1 MKNNLLALFFFL
13 SFQSFVFGQ
22 QGVKKVEGT
31 KPNTYR
37 VVSNPKKQ
45 LKISRL
51 EIPKTKSSDKIIS
64 HTGYSLLYNEKYKQA
79 NWVAYELTKEETNKV
94 FERSNKF
101 ISDPQVKSV
110 NAFNKDYAGSG
121 YDRGHL
127 APAADMGWSATSM
140 IESFYYSNMS
150 PQQPGFNRGIW
161 KKLEE
166 LVRTWAIENK
176 AVYVVTGP
184 VLAKGLSTI
193 GNNKIAV
200 PNYYYKVILDYK
212 EPNIKGIG
220 FILPN
225 ESSKSALQNYAVSID
240 SVEKLTG
247 IDFFFLLKDQEE
259 NLIEKELCINCW
271 SWKSSKNS
279 AEKNKAAVS
288 VQCNGITKAGARCKN
303 KTLNI
308 TGFCYHHEGQ
318 INSNTSK
325 VNSKPVKKNSNSVQC
340 AGITQVGNRCKRM
353 TTNATGR
360 CYQH

>member
-1 MKNNLLALFFFL
+1 MKNNLLAIFFFL

-22 QGVKKVEGT
+22 QGVKTDDAKRS
-31 KPNTYR
+31 NTHR
-37 VVSNPKKQ
+37 VVSNTKKQ
-45 LKISRL
+45 VKISRL
-51 EIPKTKSSDKIIS
+51 EIPKTKSSDQIIS

-79 NWVAYELTKEETNKV
+79 NWVAYELTKQETNKI

-127 APAADMGWSATSM
+127 APAADMGWSASTM

-166 LVRTWAIENK
+166 LVRTWAIENNS
-176 AVYVVTGP
+176 VYVVTGP
-184 VLAKGLSTI
+184 ILAKGLSTI
-193 GNNKIAV
+193 GYHKIAV

-225 ESSKSALQNYAVSID
+225 ESSTSALQNYAVSID
-240 SVEKLTG
+240 SVEKVTG
-247 IDFFFLLKDQEE
+247 IDFFYLLKDQEE

-271 SWKSSKNS
+271 SWKSSKIS
-279 AEKNKAAVS
+279 SEKNKAAVS
-288 VQCNGITKAGARCKN
+288 VQCAGITKAG
-303 KTLNI
+303 
-308 TGFCYHHEGQ
+308 
-318 INSNTSK
+318 
-325 VNSKPVKKNSNSVQC
+325 
-340 AGITQVGNRCKRM
+340 NRCKRR
-353 TTNATGR
+353 TTNASGR

>member
-1 MKNNLLALFFFL
+1 MKNNLLTLFFFL

-22 QGVKKVEGT
+22 QDVKKVEGT
-31 KPNTYR
+31 KTNTYR

-51 EIPKTKSSDKIIS
+51 EIPKTKSSDQIIS
-64 HTGYSLLYNEKYKQA
+64 HIGYSLLYNEKYKQA
-79 NWVAYELTKEETNKV
+79 NWVAYELTKQETIIV

-110 NAFNKDYAGSG
+110 NAFNKDYASSG

-220 FILPN
+220 FILAN

-240 SVEKLTG
+240 SVEKVTG
-247 IDFFFLLKDQEE
+247 LDFFYLLKDQEE

-279 AEKNKAAVS
+279 AKKNSSTLS
-288 VQCNGITKAGARCKN
+288 VQCAGITKAGARCRN

-318 INSNTSK
+318 INSNTK
-325 VNSKPVKKNSNSVQC
+325 VNSQPINRNSNAVQC
-340 AGITQVGNRCKRM
+340 AGTTKAGNRCKRM

>member
-22 QGVKKVEGT
+22 QGVKTDDAKRS
-31 KPNTYR
+31 NTHR
-37 VVSNPKKQ
+37 VVSNTKKQ
-45 LKISRL
+45 VKISRL
-51 EIPKTKSSDKIIS
+51 EIPKTKSSDQIIS

-79 NWVAYELTKEETNKV
+79 NWVAYELTKQETNKI

-127 APAADMGWSATSM
+127 APAADMGWSASTM

-166 LVRTWAIENK
+166 LVRTWAIENNS
-176 AVYVVTGP
+176 VYVVTGP
-184 VLAKGLSTI
+184 ILAKGLSTI
-193 GNNKIAV
+193 GYHKIAV

-225 ESSKSALQNYAVSID
+225 ESSTSALQNYAVSID
-240 SVEKLTG
+240 SVEKVTG
-247 IDFFFLLKDQEE
+247 IDFFYLLKDQEE

-271 SWKSSKNS
+271 SWKSSKIS
-279 AEKNKAAVS
+279 SEKNKAAVS
-288 VQCNGITKAGARCKN
+288 VQCAGITKAG
-303 KTLNI
+303 
-308 TGFCYHHEGQ
+308 
-318 INSNTSK
+318 
-325 VNSKPVKKNSNSVQC
+325 
-340 AGITQVGNRCKRM
+340 NRCKRR
-353 TTNATGR
+353 TTNASGR

>member
-1 MKNNLLALFFFL
+1 MKNNLLTLFFFL

-22 QGVKKVEGT
+22 QDVKKVEGT
-31 KPNTYR
+31 KTNTYR

-51 EIPKTKSSDKIIS
+51 EIPKTKSSDQIIS
-64 HTGYSLLYNEKYKQA
+64 HIGYSLLYNEKYKQA
-79 NWVAYELTKEETNKV
+79 NWVAYELTKQETNKV

-101 ISDPQVKSV
+101 ISDPQVKSI

-127 APAADMGWSATSM
+127 APAADMGWSASTM

-150 PQQPGFNRGIW
+150 PQLPGFNRGIW

-166 LVRTWAIENK
+166 LVRTWAIENQ

-184 VLAKGLSTI
+184 ILAKGLSTI
-193 GNNKIAV
+193 GYHKIAV

-240 SVEKLTG
+240 SVEKVTG
-247 IDFFFLLKDQEE
+247 IDFFYLLKDQEE
-259 NLIEKELCINCW
+259 NLIEKDICINCW
-271 SWKSSKNS
+271 SWKSSKIS
-279 AEKNKAAVS
+279 SEKNKAAVS
-288 VQCNGITKAGARCKN
+288 VQCAGITKAG
-303 KTLNI
+303 
-308 TGFCYHHEGQ
+308 
-318 INSNTSK
+318 
-325 VNSKPVKKNSNSVQC
+325 
-340 AGITQVGNRCKRM
+340 NRCKRR
-353 TTNATGR
+353 TTNASGR